1 HRPAAFA
8 GILDHAF
15 EPGELRI
22 GRQRACGQVEQP
34 RTDHAAAPPYFS
46 DVGEV
51 QIEARVL
58 GQSLAVSVL
67 QNIETFG
74 KGLHQSVFD
83 AVMDHLD
90 EMAGAARPAMQ
101 VTELHARV
109 AAIATERA
117 RHIAE
122 PRRQRLEYWIEAVDD
137 GFGPANHHAVAAL
150 QAPDAAPGADIDV
163 MNAAAFEHCG
173 APDVVFP
180 KRIAAVD
187 YNVIRRKQPG
197 ELDNRVFGDL
207 ARGQHDPDCARRTQ
221 FVDERVQPL
230 GANRAIAADSGDSIG
245 VVIVDHRPVTV
256 LNQAARDVAAH
267 ASETDHANLHMIISI
282 TLMHVRTPPPALSA
296 LPRSRL

>member
-1 HRPAAFA
+1 
-8 GILDHAF
+8 D
-15 EPGELRI
+15 I
-22 GRQRACGQVEQP
+22 GQ
-34 RTDHAAAPPYFS
+34 
-46 DVGEV
+46 V

-58 GQSLAVSVL
+58 GQTLAVGVL
-67 QNIETFG
+67 QNIGAFG
-74 KGLHQSVFD
+74 EGLHQPVLD

-90 EMAGAARPAMQ
+90 EMTGAARAAMQ
-101 VTELHARV
+101 VTKFGARV
-109 AAIATERA
+109 AAIAANRA

-122 PRRQRLEYWIEAVDD
+122 PRRQRLEYWSETADP

-150 QAPDAAPGADIDV
+150 EPPDAAAGADIHV
-163 MNAAAFEHCG
+163 MNAAALEHFG
-173 APDVVFP
+173 APDVVLP
-180 KRIAAVD
+180 KRIAAID
-187 YNVIRRKQPG
+187 NNVIRRQQPG

-207 ARGQHDPDCARRTQ
+207 ARRQHDPDCARRTQ

-230 GANRAIAADSGDSIG
+230 GANRTIAADSGDSIG